1 MTQCIKSLDD
11 RFIKLEELSEEI
23 GMLSRKLELE
33 VTKKYQTSRKT
44 IYGVDNELHLVEQIQ
59 KALTMIYENTD
70 KEDFRSSI
78 VITLEKLIKRNNP
91 VVDDSIKEAQE
102 VEPHEKELELSEQMH
117 LVLKL
122 AMNLKS
128 ISKDQEVRDFFF
140 ARFKRQLYKKNI
152 VDLIQ

>member
-1 MTQCIKSLDD
+1 
-11 RFIKLEELSEEI
+11 
-23 GMLSRKLELE
+23 MLNRKLELE

-59 KALTMIYENTD
+59 KALSMIYENTD
-70 KEDFRSSI
+70 AEDFRSSI
-78 VITLEKLIKRNNP
+78 VITLEKLIKQNDP
-91 VVDDSIKEAQE
+91 ILYDDENQAPE
-102 VEPHEKELELSEQMH
+102 VEPHERELELSEQMH

-128 ISKDQEVRDFFF
+128 ISKDQEVKDFFF

>member
-1 MTQCIKSLDD
+1 
-11 RFIKLEELSEEI
+11 
-23 GMLSRKLELE
+23 
-33 VTKKYQTSRKT
+33 
-44 IYGVDNELHLVEQIQ
+44 
-59 KALTMIYENTD
+59 MIYENTD

-140 ARFKRQLYKKNI
+140 ARFKR
-152 VDLIQ
+152 

>member
-1 MTQCIKSLDD
+1 
-11 RFIKLEELSEEI
+11 
-23 GMLSRKLELE
+23 
-33 VTKKYQTSRKT
+33 
-44 IYGVDNELHLVEQIQ
+44 
-59 KALTMIYENTD
+59 MIYENND

-91 VVDDSIKEAQE
+91 VVDDSINEAQE

-128 ISKDQEVRDFFF
+128 ISKDQEVKDFFF
-140 ARFKRQLYKKNI
+140 ARFKR
-152 VDLIQ
+152 

>member
-1 MTQCIKSLDD
+1 
-11 RFIKLEELSEEI
+11 
-23 GMLSRKLELE
+23 
-33 VTKKYQTSRKT
+33 
-44 IYGVDNELHLVEQIQ
+44 
-59 KALTMIYENTD
+59 MIYENTD

-91 VVDDSIKEAQE
+91 VFDDSINEGQE

-140 ARFKRQLYKKNI
+140 ARFKR
-152 VDLIQ
+152 

>member
-1 MTQCIKSLDD
+1 
-11 RFIKLEELSEEI
+11 
-23 GMLSRKLELE
+23 MLNRKLELE

-59 KALTMIYENTD
+59 KALSMIYENTD
-70 KEDFRSSI
+70 AEDFRSSI
-78 VITLEKLIKRNNP
+78 VITLEKLIKQNDPILYDEENQAP
-91 VVDDSIKEAQE
+91 EA
-102 VEPHEKELELSEQMH
+102 EPHERELELSEQMH

-128 ISKDQEVRDFFF
+128 ISKDQEVKDFFF